1 MVISSPYPSV
11 DIPDVS
17 VTDFVLGRAR
27 EFGDAPALIDG
38 PSGRRMSY
46 AELADLTERLA
57 GGLAQR
63 GLARGEVVALHSPN
77 LPAYAPLFHGVA
89 RAGGVVTTVNPLSTV
104 RELAFQLRDS
114 GARLLVTVGALGDT
128 ALEAAREAG
137 LEEVYS
143 LDEAESI
150 PSWTELM
157 GEPGPG
163 AAIEPGVD
171 LLALPYSSGTT
182 GHPKGVMLTHRN
194 VVANLAQIEG
204 HGEVSQVE
212 QGEAVAGV
220 LPFYHIYGL
229 TLIVNFAL
237 RRGACVVTMPRF
249 DFEEFL
255 GLVQEH
261 RMTFAHLV
269 PPIILGLAKHPVVD
283 RYDLSSLRGILSGAA
298 PLDDGLAREAGR
310 RLGCPV
316 TQGYGLTE
324 TSPVTH
330 VGPNTDP
337 SRMKPGSVGF
347 CLPDTEARIVDTEN
361 CRDLG
366 RNQRGELWI
375 RGPQVMRGYLGRP
388 EATAESIDDDG
399 WFRTG
404 DIAYVD
410 DHGYFYVVDRVK
422 ELIKY
427 KGKQVAPA
435 ELESLLLTHPSIA
448 DAAVVPAPDE
458 EAGEIPMAYVVKRDT
473 ISADEVMAHVAEQVS
488 PHKKIRRVAFVE
500 EIPKTASGKILR
512 RVLVERERE
521 REATG

>member
-17 VTDFVLGRAR
+17 VTDFVLGQAR
-27 EFGDAPALIDG
+27 ERGDIPAMIDG

-46 AELADLTERLA
+46 AELADFTERLA
-57 GGLAQR
+57 GGLRQR
-63 GLARGEVVALHSPN
+63 GLAKGEVVAIHSPN
-77 LPAYAPLFHGVA
+77 LPEYAPLFHGVA

-114 GARLLVTVGALGDT
+114 GARLLVTVGALKDT

-137 LEEVYS
+137 LDEVYS
-143 LDEAESI
+143 LDDADGI

-157 GEPGPG
+157 GEPGRG
-163 AAIEPGVD
+163 AAIEPGED
-171 LLALPYSSGTT
+171 LVALPYSSGTT

-204 HGEVSQVE
+204 HEETIQAE
-212 QGEAVAGV
+212 QGDALAGV

-229 TLIVNFAL
+229 ALCVNVAL
-237 RRGACVVTMPRF
+237 HRGACVITMPRF
-249 DFEEFL
+249 DLEEFL
-255 GLVQEH
+255 ELVQQY
-261 RMTFAHLV
+261 RMTLAHLV
-269 PPIILGLAKHPVVD
+269 PPIILALAKHPVVD
-283 RYDLSSLRGILSGAA
+283 RYDLSSLHGIVSGAA
-298 PLDDGLAREAGR
+298 PLDDELAREASR

-330 VGPNTDP
+330 TGPNTEP
-337 SRMKPGSVGF
+337 SRMNPGSVGF
-347 CLPDTEARIVDTEN
+347 CLPDTEARIVDTEDGK
-361 CRDLG
+361 DLG
-366 RNQRGELWI
+366 RNERGELWI

-388 EATAESIDDDG
+388 DATAQAIDDDG

-410 DHGYFYVVDRVK
+410 EHDYFYVVDRVK

-435 ELESLLLTHPSIA
+435 ELESLLLTHPAIA

-458 EAGEIPMAYVVKRDT
+458 EAGEVPVAYVVKRDSV
-473 ISADEVMAHVAEQVS
+473 SAEEVLAHVAEQVS
-488 PHKKIRRVAFVE
+488 PHKKIRRVEFVE

-521 REATG
+521 REPTN